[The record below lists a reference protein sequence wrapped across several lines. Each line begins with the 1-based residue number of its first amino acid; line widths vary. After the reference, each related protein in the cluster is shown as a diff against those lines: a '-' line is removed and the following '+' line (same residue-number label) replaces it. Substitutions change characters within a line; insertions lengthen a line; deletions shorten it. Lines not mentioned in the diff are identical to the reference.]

1 MPMTA
6 QSIQSATWDRI
17 CRHLDGL
24 GIGTTVAALHE
35 RGIFDFLQSQSC
47 ASVRK
52 IQERFG
58 GNAGYLQVALRLL
71 AGQQWL
77 RTSGEF
83 GTDCLTCALT
93 EEGRCAVEFAPLYV
107 KAASLLR
114 QLWPLSSD
122 EQLIKIK
129 ELIENRWGVKEE
141 DLPAQLRWKILGHLD
156 GHGIGPVMAHL
167 AREQVFEEIA
177 ANPQGTLSIQPCAL
191 AMLEAQGWVCVE
203 DQQVQATQAGIYAA
217 ACAKQ
222 YWYPIAYFNTLT
234 QVPNLLFGKIAA
246 AMPSSE
252 EETHIDRE
260 LDVRFSGK
268 VFSATCQQPLG
279 ETVLGIFSRE
289 DRPEAIV
296 DTGCGDGSLLAWLSS
311 EIMNRTSPAQRPFV
325 AIGIEPSTAARQV
338 ASATLTAAQVP
349 HILLDGDI
357 TEPEE
362 IARQLRDLGYD
373 AQNTLHV
380 SKSVIHNRRY
390 QAPSGPADSTLRSS
404 NIFTLPDGSAIRLGY
419 LEQNLIEHFASWRPL
434 TNRYGIVV
442 IEAHTARVETVS
454 ACLGRS
460 IATVV
465 DALHGYSNQY
475 LVEPE
480 VFHAAA
486 ERAGY
491 ESRRQVELGVRTT
504 GHVTLT
510 IDHFVPV

>member
-6 QSIQSATWDRI
+6 QSLQSATWDRI

-35 RGIFDFLQSQSC
+35 RGVFDFLGSQSRV
-47 ASVRK
+47 SIRE
-52 IQERFG
+52 IQERCG
-58 GNAGYLQVALRLL
+58 GNPGYLQLALRLL

-77 RTSGEF
+77 RTSGDF
-83 GTDCLTCALT
+83 GSDSLTCTLT
-93 EEGRCAVEFAPLYV
+93 QEGRCAVEFAPLYV

-114 QLWPLSSD
+114 ELWPLNAD
-122 EQLIKIK
+122 DQLVEVKDLIK
-129 ELIENRWGVKEE
+129 NHWGVKAQ
-141 DLPAQLRWKILGHLD
+141 DLPAPLRRKILGHLD

-167 AREQVFEEIA
+167 ASEQVFEDIEE
-177 ANPQGTLSIQPCAL
+177 LSQRASSILPSAL
-191 AMLEAQGWVCVE
+191 AMLEMQGWIRAEGQKVH
-203 DQQVQATQAGIYAA
+203 ATQAGVYAA

-222 YWYPIAYFNTLT
+222 YWYPIAYFNTLI

-246 AMPSSE
+246 ASPSGR

-279 ETVLGIFSRE
+279 EIVLGIFSHE
-289 DRPEAIV
+289 DRPKAIV
-296 DTGCGDGSLLAWLSS
+296 DTGCGDGSLLAWLYSS
-311 EIMNRTSPAQRPFV
+311 IVSQTSPGRPLV
-325 AIGIEPSTAARQV
+325 AIGIEPNLAARRV
-338 ASATLTAAQVP
+338 ASDTLTAAQVP

-362 IARQLRDLGYD
+362 IARQLRTLGYD

-390 QAPSGPADSTLRSS
+390 KAPSRPTESTLRSS
-404 NIFTLPDGSAIRLGY
+404 NIFALPDGNAIQPGY
-419 LEQNLIEHFASWRPL
+419 LEQNLIEHFESWRPL
-434 TNRYGIVV
+434 TSRYGMVV

-480 VFHAAA
+480 VFRAAA
-486 ERAGY
+486 QRAGY
-491 ESRRQVELGVRTT
+491 QSRRQVELGVRTT